1 MILIV
6 KMWNLHE
13 YNISSSWFIFTRV
26 FHVNRKVSSRF
37 WILAAP
43 CHLLLDK
50 NNILPKIEKNI
61 ILCIWK
67 KHRISDKDIVTIWY
81 RNILAKV
88 TQYKGYIRFLRD
100 ILASILVI
108 LAKICKYRK
117 SATLHFLT
125 LKNHSIILPYNGYIW
140 TWAKVQDLILLYT

>member
-1 MILIV
+1 MTP
-6 KMWNLHE
+6 NLL
-13 YNISSSWFIFTRV
+13 
-26 FHVNRKVSSRF
+26 NRK
-37 WILAAP
+37 
-43 CHLLLDK
+43 K
-50 NNILPKIEKNI
+50 I

-67 KHRISDKDIVTIWY
+67 KRRISDKDIVTIWY
-81 RNILAKV
+81 RNVLAKV

-125 LKNHSIILPYNGYIW
+125 LKNHSIILPYNGYIYELERRS
-140 TWAKVQDLILLYT
+140 KILYYYIYRVYNHFKIILQLYGWMSFWQSKFYNFCSKINPPQFH